1 MTFEEELRA
10 ANQARNMATPR
21 YEQDPSGK
29 TEGAV
34 KFDAG
39 KAPIARGF
47 LDCFPRAIEAVA
59 TVSQAGYEKYKKWAG
74 WRDVENAEIRYRDA
88 LARHLL
94 SDAVYDNGSGGTG
107 CMHLAQVAWNALA
120 LLDLYLE
127 QHPQAPL
134 RVPLITT
141 KRLAPLPESFKAR
154 EEQVDRIIGQD
165 LPDPGQEPAPYP
177 DPMRATWPCRC
188 DRWCTPT
195 ALNRDLYHCRATK
208 AASTGTE
215 GR

>member
-1 MTFEEELRA
+1 MTFKDELKDYRRDWHRAEER
-10 ANQARNMATPR
+10 
-21 YEQDPSGK
+21 DPSGK

-47 LDCFPRAIEAVA
+47 LSYFPRAIEAVA

-74 WRDVENAEIRYRDA
+74 WREVEDAETRYRDA

-94 SDAVYDNGSGGTG
+94 SDDVYDNGEGGTG

-127 QHPQAPL
+127 KHPQAPL
-134 RVPLITT
+134 RAPLITM
-141 KRLAPLPESFKAR
+141 KQRIAPLPESFRAR

-165 LPDPGQEPAPYP
+165 LPDPGQEPAP
-177 DPMRATWPCRC
+177 RATWPCRC
-188 DRWCTPT
+188 DRWCAPT
-195 ALNRDLYHCRATK
+195 ALNRDLYHCRATWS
-208 AASTGTE
+208 ASTGTE